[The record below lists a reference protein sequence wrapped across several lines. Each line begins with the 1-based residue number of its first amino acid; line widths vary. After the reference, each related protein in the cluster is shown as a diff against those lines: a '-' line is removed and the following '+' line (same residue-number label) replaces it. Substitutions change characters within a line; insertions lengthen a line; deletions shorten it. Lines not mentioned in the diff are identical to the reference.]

1 MKEEEK
7 EMMQSNLIQSQKM
20 ESIGKLAGGI
30 AHDFNN
36 ILTTIIG
43 RSDLILM
50 DSAADEEIRE
60 NISEIKKSARRAASL
75 TRQLLAFS
83 RKQVLQPEI
92 VNLNELILDIKKML
106 RILISEDI
114 ELSTNLSSGLG
125 LIKVDPGQIVQVI
138 MNLLIN
144 ARDAMP
150 NGGRI
155 MIETENIYLDEF
167 SRNFHPEIVPG
178 QYVMLAVSD
187 TGYGM
192 NEETLKKVFEPF
204 FSKKEAGK
212 GTGLGLATVYGI
224 VKQSGGYIYA
234 YSELKF
240 GTTFKIYLPETP
252 EPANGVKEEPGNQ
265 KAFSGSERILFVEDD
280 DDLRETT
287 CKMLKGLGYT
297 LCQAGSG
304 EEALKKSQA
313 DQNGKIDLLIT
324 DIVMPGMNG
333 RELAD
338 GFLARSPDLKVLF
351 ISGYTDDIIAHHG
364 VLEERISFLA
374 KPFSIYDLACKI
386 RKILDE
392 PGVRNMRA

>member
-1 MKEEEK
+1 
-7 EMMQSNLIQSQKM
+7 M

-43 RSDLILM
+43 LSDLILM
-50 DSAADEEIRE
+50 DSVADEEVRE
-60 NISEIKKSARRAASL
+60 NIREIKKSARRAASL
-75 TRQLLAFS
+75 THQLLAFS

-114 ELSTNLSSGLG
+114 ELSTNLSSTLG

-144 ARDAMP
+144 ARDAML

-155 MIETENIYLDEF
+155 MIKTENIYLDKF
-167 SRNFHPEIVPG
+167 SCNFYPEIVPG
-178 QYVMLAVSD
+178 QYVMLSVSD
-187 TGYGM
+187 TGCGM

-204 FSKKEAGK
+204 FSTKEAGK

-224 VKQSGGYIYA
+224 IKQSGGYIYA

-240 GTTFKIYLPETP
+240 GTTFKIYLPETG
-252 EPANGVKEEPGNQ
+252 ESVNGVNEEPGNQ

-280 DDLRETT
+280 DSLRKTT
-287 CKMLKGLGYT
+287 CKMLKCLGYT
-297 LCQAGSG
+297 LYQAGSG
-304 EEALKKSQA
+304 AQALQKYEIHR
-313 DQNGKIDLLIT
+313 NRMIDLLIT

-338 GFLARSPDLKVLF
+338 GFLARRPELKVLF

-364 VLEERISFLA
+364 VLEEGISFLA
-374 KPFSIYDLACKI
+374 KPFSIYDLACKV

-392 PGVRNMRA
+392 PGVINMKA